1 MEKNDIE
8 ELRARVGCA
17 AVLEHEGFA
26 IDRKESTR
34 RAVKFRRDDDIV
46 IVIHGDRGW
55 FDARSDA
62 KGDVFALASYLHA
75 IGFAEALAFVGDLV
89 AFQPTMPTWEKPL
102 HQTQPMAS
110 VADRWNHR
118 KRLWRASATWTYL
131 RQCRALPWQIIS
143 AAIEADVLREG
154 PYGSMWAKHVDEA
167 GAVIGWEERG
177 PDWRGFSTG
186 GAKALFQ
193 FGANNPRRICVTEAA
208 IDALSLAVIEQ
219 TRTDTLYVSTGG
231 GWSPLT
237 ALALDTLASG
247 KGAWLVA
254 ATDNNVQGEV
264 FADRLRQMA
273 DSNSCDFSRLRP
285 EAEDW
290 NEELKERRGV
300 ESCRIRGQR
309 IKGEAAARL
318 TAALDPL
325 PARRRLRRGDQR
337 TENRGRSGFAS
348 VTTPKEPQ
356 MFVSPQSVRCSKA
369 LPAATRC
376 TPCSIVTASRPSTI
390 TG

>member
-17 AVLEHEGFA
+17 AVLENEGFA

-34 RAVKFRRDDDIV
+34 RAVKFRRDDDII

-62 KGDVFALASYLHA
+62 KGDVFALAGYLCG
-75 IGFAEALAFVGDLV
+75 IGFAEALATIADLA
-89 AFQPTMPTWEKPL
+89 AFQPTAPTWEKPF

-118 KRLWRASATWTYL
+118 KRPWRASATWSYL
-131 RQCRALPWQIIS
+131 RQNRALPWQVIS
-143 AAIEADVLREG
+143 AAIDAELLREG
-154 PYGSMWAKHVDEA
+154 PYGSMWAKHVDDA

-186 GAKALFQ
+186 GAKALFR
-193 FGANNPRRICVTEAA
+193 FGMNDARRICVTEAA
-208 IDALSLAVIEQ
+208 IDALSLTAIEQ
-219 TRTDTLYVSTGG
+219 TRPDTLYVSTGG

-237 ALALDTLASG
+237 AQALETVASG
-247 KGAWLVA
+247 EGAWLVA

-273 DSNSCDFSRLRP
+273 DRAGCDFSRLRP

-290 NEELKERRGV
+290 NEELKGRR
-300 ESCRIRGQR
+300 E
-309 IKGEAAARL
+309 KGELPHTR
-318 TAALDPL
+318 TAHQ
-325 PARRRLRRGDQR
+325 G
-337 TENRGRSGFAS
+337 
-348 VTTPKEPQ
+348 
-356 MFVSPQSVRCSKA
+356 
-369 LPAATRC
+369 
-376 TPCSIVTASRPSTI
+376 
-390 TG
+390 